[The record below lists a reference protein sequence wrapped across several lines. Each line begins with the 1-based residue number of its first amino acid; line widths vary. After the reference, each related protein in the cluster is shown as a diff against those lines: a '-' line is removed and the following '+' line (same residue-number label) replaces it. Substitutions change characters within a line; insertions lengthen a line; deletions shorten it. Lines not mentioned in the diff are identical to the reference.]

1 MIFGFDRFGADHCE
15 ATCWPVDTVASLKAV
30 RSGRG
35 GGLNEFPHGVLAG
48 SGESGVVHQGVC
60 CLPGCFAEIGIV
72 LSGAGV
78 GLQLKRAQLVFGGH
92 WNVLKSR
99 LRGGNPQHREAEQK
113 SQEAQGEVLR
123 ADVILPPSPDH
134 WIR

>member
-1 MIFGFDRFGADHCE
+1 MLSGFDWFGADHCE
-15 ATCWPVDTVASLKAV
+15 ATCWPVDAVAPLEGV
-30 RSGRG
+30 RCGRG
-35 GGLNEFPHGVLAG
+35 GGLNELPYGVFAG
-48 SGESGVVHQGVC
+48 RGESGVVHQGVC

-72 LSGAGV
+72 LPGAGV
-78 GLQLKRAQLVFGGH
+78 GLQLKRAQLLFGGQ
-92 WNVLKSR
+92 WNVLNSR